1 MDVSRLTRGEQIAGA
16 SGLVLILVMF
26 IFDWFSYG
34 EGPISVGGNAWDTM
48 EFIRFI
54 ILLAALAGI
63 AEAVMSATQSTYQAP
78 VAASALAA
86 GLGILAV
93 VLILFRIISPP
104 DFGASDFGVDLDVG
118 RSIGVFLGL
127 IAAGGV
133 AYGGWLAMQEEGTSF
148 GNAVDRDTTP
158 PPPPPPPAA
167 PPAGGPPAA

>member
-63 AEAVMSATQSTYQAP
+63 AEAVLSATQSTYQAP
-78 VAASALAA
+78 VAVSALAA
-86 GLGILAV
+86 GLA
-93 VLILFRIISPP
+93 FWP
-104 DFGASDFGVDLDVG
+104 
-118 RSIGVFLGL
+118 
-127 IAAGGV
+127 
-133 AYGGWLAMQEEGTSF
+133 WC
-148 GNAVDRDTTP
+148 
-158 PPPPPPPAA
+158 
-167 PPAGGPPAA
+167 